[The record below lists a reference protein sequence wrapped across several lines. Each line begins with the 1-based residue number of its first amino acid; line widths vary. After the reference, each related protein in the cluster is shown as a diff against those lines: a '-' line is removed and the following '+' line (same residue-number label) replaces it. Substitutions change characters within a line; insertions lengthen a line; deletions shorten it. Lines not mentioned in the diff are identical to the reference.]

1 MTPAAQ
7 SHANTVNALAARG
20 LDALASADFTGT
32 VCHTSRHSMGIQV
45 AILVLAG
52 ACAVA
57 ASAVFFPFTVD
68 DAFIVARYAVNARDL
83 GEWTFNAGEHVSAMT
98 SPLHGLVLLGLSLFV
113 ADPIPAY
120 KGVAVLVVAIAFSI
134 SLVHFGLFR
143 REALPVV
150 AVLVGPSIILW
161 MFAGLETPLL
171 LAIVTTMAAFDGSA
185 QLKLRPTPHTS
196 LLGGLAAAA
205 VLTRYDAV
213 LFAGPVFL
221 AALMRT
227 HSWRVRMTAVAV
239 AGLPVVAWLI
249 YSWQRFDSIL
259 PTSFY
264 IKTPSGAAD
273 VIFTNVRYMAVH
285 LAITGIALMAA
296 YALVRV
302 LTSGRARATLIEEF
316 RMRWGLH
323 VGLMTVLAYGATMA
337 TVHMMFAFRHFVPYL
352 GAAALALAHPARRAG
367 QGLPTPALPWADAA
381 TAVVI
386 LLVHAFHAEA
396 LYHRSL
402 QGLGTSG
409 EYAAEGT
416 AGYTRDFIP
425 AMRRNATD
433 TRAHWQR
440 VNKGRPPR
448 VWTFAAG
455 ALPHAYRDAYI
466 FEELVSF
473 RHYCPQREKSERPDS
488 REWRAHADY
497 IHAFTRH
504 GRLNRLLA
512 PVRPRDVQLISEQ
525 SLHFNGQ
532 DEKLLVFY
540 NAAPMPNIL
549 PPRIDEPCLT
559 ALPQE

>member
-1 MTPAAQ
+1 
-7 SHANTVNALAARG
+7 
-20 LDALASADFTGT
+20 
-32 VCHTSRHSMGIQV
+32 MGIHV

-68 DAFIVARYAVNARDL
+68 DTFIVARYAVNARDL
-83 GEWTFNAGEHVSAMT
+83 GEWAFNAGEHVSAMT
-98 SPLHGLVLLGLSLFV
+98 SPLHGLVLLGLSYV
-113 ADPIPAY
+113 ATDPIAVF
-120 KGVAVLVVAIAFSI
+120 KVVAVLVVVSAFGA
-134 SLVHFGLFR
+134 SLATYGIFR

-150 AVLVGPSIILW
+150 AVLAGPSIILW

-171 LAIVTTMAAFDGSA
+171 LAIVTTMAAS
-185 QLKLRPTPHTS
+185 RPTSHLT
-196 LLGGLAAAA
+196 LLGALAAAA
-205 VLTRYDAV
+205 ILTRYDAV
-213 LFAGPVFL
+213 LFVGPVFL

-227 HSWRVRMTAVAV
+227 HGWRVRLTSV
-239 AGLPVVAWLI
+239 VVAAVPVIGWLI
-249 YSWQRFDSIL
+249 YSWQWFDSIL

-264 IKTPSGAAD
+264 IKTPTGAAD
-273 VIFTNVRYMAVH
+273 VIFTNVRYMSEH
-285 LAITGIALMAA
+285 LAITGIAVMAV
-296 YALVRV
+296 YAAVRV
-302 LTSGRARATLIEEF
+302 FASGHARATLIEEF

-323 VGLMTVLAYGATMA
+323 LGLLAVLAYGATMA

-352 GAAALALAHPARRAG
+352 GAAAFALGYLAR
-367 QGLPTPALPWADAA
+367 DAA
-381 TAVVI
+381 DRQPKRALRWAEPATALVI

-402 QGLGTSG
+402 QGVGSSG

-433 TRAHWQR
+433 ARAHWER
-440 VNKGRPPR
+440 LNKGRSPR

-455 ALPHAYRDAYI
+455 ALPHEYPGAYI

-473 RHYCPQREKSERPDS
+473 RHRCPPRGKGDRPDS
-488 REWRAHADY
+488 RQWRAHADY

-512 PVRPRDVQLISEQ
+512 PMRPHDVELISEQ

-540 NAAPMPNIL
+540 NAAPMPNVL
-549 PPRIDEPCLT
+549 PPRIDEPCVT